1 MKHFRSSTSELTELR
16 TALMQSRVS
25 TGIYMVLEMRDGDK
39 NKLLDNG
46 ILKVVINITD
56 IISQKLLG
64 MNAGEQADIDKLMTE
79 TLDGTKKEWSSFK
92 ANLGANPTLAISM
105 TVRRAGAAVKLANK
119 RTDKFVMPV
128 LSFNVINDGSRG
140 TNRLAYQEI
149 MTAPTGGAM
158 ITVTEVYHTLNFGHQ
173 DDVRRDACNVGDKTG
188 LDPSAQ
194 HINEALYFITGVLG
208 MDQFLA
214 TLRMKCRLMKRGV
227 SLVRHDS
234 QGCPTQLCAETC
246 RNGKCSTP

>member
-16 TALMQSRVS
+16 TALLQSRVS

-46 ILKVVINITD
+46 ILKVVINIID
-56 IISQKLLG
+56 IISHKLLG
-64 MNAGEQADIDKLMTE
+64 MNVGEQADIDKLMTE

-128 LSFNVINDGSRG
+128 LSFNVINDGSREPIVWRIK
-140 TNRLAYQEI
+140 RL
-149 MTAPTGGAM
+149 
-158 ITVTEVYHTLNFGHQ
+158 
-173 DDVRRDACNVGDKTG
+173 
-188 LDPSAQ
+188 
-194 HINEALYFITGVLG
+194 
-208 MDQFLA
+208 
-214 TLRMKCRLMKRGV
+214 
-227 SLVRHDS
+227 
-234 QGCPTQLCAETC
+234 
-246 RNGKCSTP
+246 